1 MTNQELNDLLA
12 RFEGSSLSK
21 LKLSTQEFTIEM
33 ERAISAPAAPVIPAA
48 AAAPA
53 VPAAAEPEGDAITAP
68 MVGTFY
74 AASAPEQPPFV
85 KVGDRVRKGQP
96 VCLLEAMKMMS
107 EIPAPCDCEIT
118 AVLKENG
125 ALVSFGEPLFRYQ
138 AMLKR
143 VLIANRGR
151 SPSGCGGPAGRRASR
166 RSRCILRRT
175 RRPSTSSWPPG
186 PCASALPGPL
196 TAT

>member
-33 ERAISAPAAPVIPAA
+33 ERAVSAPAAPAIPAA

-53 VPAAAEPEGDAITAP
+53 APMSAEPEGDAITAP

-74 AASAPEQPPFV
+74 TAPTPDQPPFV
-85 KVGDRVRKGQP
+85 QVGDRVKKGDP
-96 VCLLEAMKMMS
+96 LCLLEAMKMMS
-107 EIPAPCDCEIT
+107 EVTAPCDCEIT

-125 ALVSFGEPLFRYQ
+125 ALVSFGDGLFGY
-138 AMLKR
+138 
-143 VLIANRGR
+143 
-151 SPSGCGGPAGRRASR
+151 
-166 RSRCILRRT
+166 
-175 RRPSTSSWPPG
+175 RP
-186 PCASALPGPL
+186 C
-196 TAT
+196 

>member
-33 ERAISAPAAPVIPAA
+33 ERAVSAPAAPVISAAAAAPAVPA

-85 KVGDRVRKGQP
+85 QVGDRVRKGQP

-138 AMLKR
+138 
-143 VLIANRGR
+143 
-151 SPSGCGGPAGRRASR
+151 
-166 RSRCILRRT
+166 
-175 RRPSTSSWPPG
+175 
-186 PCASALPGPL
+186 PC
-196 TAT
+196 

>member
-12 RFEGSSLSK
+12 SFEGSSLSK

-33 ERAISAPAAPVIPAA
+33 ERAVAAPAASAAPAIPAA
-48 AAAPA
+48 VAAPA
-53 VPAAAEPEGDAITAP
+53 APAAAEPEGETVNAP

-138 AMLKR
+138 
-143 VLIANRGR
+143 
-151 SPSGCGGPAGRRASR
+151 
-166 RSRCILRRT
+166 
-175 RRPSTSSWPPG
+175 
-186 PCASALPGPL
+186 PC
-196 TAT
+196 

>member
-33 ERAISAPAAPVIPAA
+33 ERAVSAPAAPVIPAA

-53 VPAAAEPEGDAITAP
+53 VPAAAEPEGETVTAP

-85 KVGDRVRKGQP
+85 QVGDHVKKGQT
-96 VCLLEAMKMMS
+96 VCLMEAMKMMN
-107 EIPAPCDCEIT
+107 EVQAPCDCVIEEI
-118 AVLKENG
+118 LQEDG
-125 ALVSFGEPLFRYQ
+125 ALVSFGEPLLRY
-138 AMLKR
+138 R
-143 VLIANRGR
+143 EG
-151 SPSGCGGPAGRRASR
+151 
-166 RSRCILRRT
+166 
-175 RRPSTSSWPPG
+175 
-186 PCASALPGPL
+186 
-196 TAT
+196 

>member
-33 ERAISAPAAPVIPAA
+33 ERAVSAPAAPVIPAA

-53 VPAAAEPEGDAITAP
+53 APVSAEPEGDAITAP

-74 AASAPEQPPFV
+74 AAPTPDQPPYV
-85 KVGDRVRKGQP
+85 QVGDRVRKGQP

-107 EIPAPCDCEIT
+107 EVPAPADCIIEE
-118 AVLKENG
+118 VLVKDGE
-125 ALVSFGEPLFRYQ
+125 LVGFDAPMFRI
-138 AMLKR
+138 R
-143 VLIANRGR
+143 EV
-151 SPSGCGGPAGRRASR
+151 
-166 RSRCILRRT
+166 
-175 RRPSTSSWPPG
+175 
-186 PCASALPGPL
+186 
-196 TAT
+196 

>member
-1 MTNQELNDLLA
+1 MTNQELKDLLA
-12 RFEGSSLSK
+12 SFEGSSLSK

-33 ERAISAPAAPVIPAA
+33 ERAVAAPAASAAPAIPAA
-48 AAAPA
+48 VAAPA
-53 VPAAAEPEGDAITAP
+53 APAAAEPEGDAITAP

-107 EIPAPCDCEIT
+107 EVTAPCDCEIT

-125 ALVSFGEPLFRYQ
+125 ALVSFGDGLFGY
-138 AMLKR
+138 
-143 VLIANRGR
+143 
-151 SPSGCGGPAGRRASR
+151 
-166 RSRCILRRT
+166 
-175 RRPSTSSWPPG
+175 RP
-186 PCASALPGPL
+186 C
-196 TAT
+196 

>member
-1 MTNQELNDLLA
+1 MTNQELKDLLA
-12 RFEGSSLSK
+12 SFEGSSLSK

-33 ERAISAPAAPVIPAA
+33 ERAVSAPAPAA
-48 AAAPA
+48 
-53 VPAAAEPEGDAITAP
+53 PAAAEPEGDAITAP

-138 AMLKR
+138 
-143 VLIANRGR
+143 
-151 SPSGCGGPAGRRASR
+151 
-166 RSRCILRRT
+166 
-175 RRPSTSSWPPG
+175 
-186 PCASALPGPL
+186 PC
-196 TAT
+196 

>member
-12 RFEGSSLSK
+12 SFEGSSLSK

-33 ERAISAPAAPVIPAA
+33 ERAVAAPAASAAPAIPAA
-48 AAAPA
+48 AAVPA
-53 VPAAAEPEGDAITAP
+53 APAAAELEGDAVTAP

-138 AMLKR
+138 
-143 VLIANRGR
+143 
-151 SPSGCGGPAGRRASR
+151 
-166 RSRCILRRT
+166 
-175 RRPSTSSWPPG
+175 
-186 PCASALPGPL
+186 PC
-196 TAT
+196 

>member
-33 ERAISAPAAPVIPAA
+33 ERAVSAPAAPVIPAA

-74 AASAPEQPPFV
+74 TAPTPDQPPFV
-85 KVGDRVRKGQP
+85 QVGDRVRKGQP

-107 EIPAPCDCEIT
+107 EVTAPCDCEIT

-125 ALVSFGEPLFRYQ
+125 ALVSFGDGLFGY
-138 AMLKR
+138 K
-143 VLIANRGR
+143 
-151 SPSGCGGPAGRRASR
+151 
-166 RSRCILRRT
+166 
-175 RRPSTSSWPPG
+175 
-186 PCASALPGPL
+186 PC
-196 TAT
+196 